1 MTQGRLYSIGEL
13 ARLAGVTVRTI
24 RYYIQEGLLPEAPLR
39 GRYAGY
45 DESYLDLL
53 EQIRR
58 MKEDFLPLRE
68 IRNRLE
74 RGAAAGRIPE
84 EAPESAPGFPD
95 LSTSPVLANFCRA
108 SPYLY
113 AESRLESMPSLKG
126 EQEGSQWERL
136 ELAEGLELHVRQPN
150 RHPALLRALVDLA
163 REFSRGE

>member
-74 RGAAAGRIPE
+74 RGATTGRTLE

-95 LSTSPVLANFCRA
+95 LSTSRFLVNHLRT
-108 SPYLY
+108 SYRG